1 MRHDR
6 KETLSPT
13 LVQSLTQ
20 TKSPLTA
27 FGEGLMKVGETNQ
40 KIHDTIWEHDLREE
54 RRERER
60 IKFEMEQELHKIQVE
75 SQQHALNMAK
85 RYEPI
90 EREAGIANTRANT
103 WNTSENALWTKTQKD
118 AFVDNR
124 TENQLFHNAIANGL
138 YNGDITEK
146 GDILI
151 KQLNDI
157 ENDPTKSMREREE
170 ARNQRIMLLNKIG
183 EDKARQLNSGN
194 PAEIEA
200 DNTWLRHWFGIE
212 FDRDAKNKVVTSK
225 GNNYA
230 SALVSSLKQISMEY
244 PETFEKIMFGKMSID
259 DIKDEKERY
268 RIRNAFGTFA
278 NRYPLPKALE
288 EKRQSL
294 YSMIPRLEQITS
306 SYQRIK
312 DNNQILKELERK
324 TGIVFGFDTKDMT
337 TIKSNREFLKMII
350 GSANMKGA
358 LSDKDMTIIDE
369 MIGRTWAMNKEF
381 YISVRN
387 YLEALTKDINKQLKQ
402 QPEIF
407 KIAHFG
413 RLLENADFVVKTID
427 NRIIN
432 QKIYGDNPKSIKQ
445 IPVILGAQ

>member
-1 MRHDR
+1 MKER

-13 LVQSLTQ
+13 FLQ
-20 TKSPLTA
+20 TIASYKSPLTA

-40 KIHDTIWEHDLREE
+40 KIHDTIWEHDLRQE
-54 RRERER
+54 RLERER
-60 IKFEMEQELHKIQVE
+60 ALHDMQVE
-75 SQQHALNMAK
+75 AHELKMRRENFAQEQDEKYSSA
-85 RYEPI
+85 

-103 WNTSENALWTKTQKD
+103 WNTSENARTTKTQRD

-146 GDILI
+146 GDIFI

-183 EDKARQLNSGN
+183 EDKARQLNNGN

-324 TGIVFGFDTKDMT
+324 TGIVFGFDTKDMS
-337 TIKSNREFLKMII
+337 TIKSNREFLKMVI
-350 GSANMKGA
+350 GSTNMKGA
-358 LSDKDMTIIDE
+358 LSDKDMRIIDE
-369 MIGRTWAMNKEF
+369 MIGKTWAMNKEF
-381 YISVRN
+381 YISMRN
-387 YLEALTKDINKQLKQ
+387 YLEALTQDINKQLEQ

-413 RLLENADFVVKTID
+413 RLLETADFVVKNID
-427 NRIIN
+427 NRIIKN
-432 QKIYGDNPKSIKQ
+432 EKMYGDNPKSIKQ